1 MFVEA
6 AFPSVVGLQRV
17 EDKLNSRPRKDAE
30 ILEAFANRCGRTPL
44 RPQGRGR
51 SGALASIAAALA
63 ATKPHRISVYRVA
76 DRDDLE
82 ERAKH
87 LGGLFSP

>member
-1 MFVEA
+1 
-6 AFPSVVGLQRV
+6 
-17 EDKLNSRPRKDAE
+17 
-30 ILEAFANRCGRTPL
+30 
-44 RPQGRGR
+44 
-51 SGALASIAAALA
+51 LA

-87 LGGLFSP
+87 FTKVHSPERLPDTGIISPGAPDALRWGRIAPAKMPGYRPNTNSIDAVDKFFSSGASGMRLFG